1 MKTKKAV
8 LMIIVVSA
16 VLILACTIAARIV
29 INNFGVAYFEDR
41 FLPGTYLNNVDCSLL
56 TAEQTKQALQENI
69 GEYEIELVERGD
81 QTEYVTGEELGL
93 SYVDDGS
100 VDSLIQEQDTE
111 LWLYYL
117 NTRGDYNLP
126 ASFDY
131 DKSYVSFLVEELNC
145 MNEENVIEPVDAYL
159 EQTTDGFY
167 IVPEIEGTKVDKD
180 KLVTLIENAV
190 STGAKSIDMDAEGA
204 YVEPAATSESETLL
218 AALEKANNLIS
229 ADITYDFV
237 DRQYRVDKNTILSWL
252 VKSSDGSYEI
262 DEALVAAWVDQM
274 AYDTDTFGLPR
285 VFMTSYGVPIQLEG
299 GGDYGWATDNE
310 ATTAQLIQHLYA
322 GDVIITQPE
331 YVFTASDRSSN
342 DIGGRYVE
350 VCIVDQH
357 LWAYDNYQLIAD
369 APVVT
374 GCPAINSETPSG
386 SVWAIDAK
394 MTDFD
399 FTYFPGSS
407 SKYWMPFN
415 GECGIHDSDW
425 RSHDQFGGDLYLTN
439 GSHGCVNTWFEAA
452 EAIFMHMSI
461 GDPVVVY
468 YSLDQVHGPDPTAP
482 NLAG

>member
-8 LMIIVVSA
+8 LMIIIVSA
-16 VLILACTIAARIV
+16 ALIAACTIAARIV
-29 INNFGVAYFEDR
+29 INNFGITYFADR
-41 FLPGTYLNNVDCSLL
+41 FLPGTYINNVDCSLL
-56 TAEQTKQALQENI
+56 TAEQAKLNLQQNI

-81 QTEYVTGEELGL
+81 QSEYITGEELGL
-93 SYVDDGS
+93 TYVDDGS
-100 VDSLIQEQDTE
+100 LDELINAQDTE

-117 NTRGDYNLP
+117 DTRGDYNLP

-131 DKSYVSFLVEELNC
+131 DETYVPFLVEELNC
-145 MNEENVIEPVDAYL
+145 MKSDNVIEPEDAYI
-159 EQTTDGFY
+159 EQSSEGFY
-167 IVPEIEGTKVDKD
+167 IVPEIKGTKVDRD
-180 KLVTLIENAV
+180 KLVSLIEDAV
-190 STGAKSIDMDAEGA
+190 ATGTKTIDMDTEGA

-218 AALEKANNLIS
+218 ASLTKANNLIS

-237 DRQYRVDKNTILSWL
+237 DRQYRVDKDTIMGWL
-252 VKSSDGSYEI
+252 VKTSDGSYGI
-262 DEALVAAWVDQM
+262 DETLVSAWVDQM

-285 VFMTSYGVPIQLEG
+285 YFMTTYGVPIQLEG

-310 ATTAQLIQHLYA
+310 ATTAKLIQHLYA
-322 GDVIITQPE
+322 GDVIVTQPE
-331 YVFTASDRSSN
+331 YVFTACDRSSN

-350 VCIVDQH
+350 VCIEDQH

-394 MTDFD
+394 MTDFE
-399 FTYFPGSS
+399 FTYFPGCTAR
-407 SKYWMPFN
+407 YWMPFN

-425 RSHDQFGGDLYLTN
+425 RSHDQFGGDLYLWN

-452 EAIFMHMSI
+452 EAIFNHMYI

-468 YSLDQVHGPDPTAP
+468 YSLSQVHGTDPTAP